1 MHNLRLEEIINDE
14 LKISEF
20 QDFAPNGLQVE
31 GRPHV
36 HKIITGVTACQ
47 ALLDVAVEKKADAV
61 IVHHGYFWKNEP
73 AIIKGM
79 KN

>member
-14 LKISEF
+14 LKVNEF

-47 ALLDVAVEKKADAV
+47 ALLANNLLA
-61 IVHHGYFWKNEP
+61 G
-73 AIIKGM
+73 
-79 KN
+79 

>member
-20 QDFAPNGLQVE
+20 QDFSPNGLQVE

-61 IVHHGYFWKNEP
+61 IVHHGYFGKMSQP
-73 AIIKGM
+73 LSKA
-79 KN
+79 